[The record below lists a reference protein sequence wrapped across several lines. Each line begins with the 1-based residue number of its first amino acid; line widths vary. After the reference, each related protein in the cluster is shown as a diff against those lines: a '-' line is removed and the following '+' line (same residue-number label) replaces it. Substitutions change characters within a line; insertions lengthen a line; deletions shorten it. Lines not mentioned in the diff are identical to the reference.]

1 MRRSPTISAGRGSR
15 AEAIRP
21 EIPSLLDYVERGRR
35 PPRSPYTMVYH
46 VHFEYMK
53 VLAQKAWDFVHNL
66 VFRALVIEA
75 IAELVGGRPMLNWR
89 KIYCN

>member
-1 MRRSPTISAGRGSR
+1 
-15 AEAIRP
+15 
-21 EIPSLLDYVERGRR
+21 
-35 PPRSPYTMVYH
+35 MVYH